1 MRCWLAAGLVGA
13 AIFVGAGP
21 APAAEAKPLAEV
33 STVEGVVEALYRA
46 VSFAPGGEPDWQ
58 LLRFLLLPDAVLA
71 QPVQGGDQ
79 VELLTVD
86 EYIGRFKQALES
98 STLRKTGFLGTVARV
113 STVVYGR
120 LAHCLVVFEARTDPA
135 SKEPLGRGVESIQ
148 LVRTG
153 GRWWI
158 TSIAT
163 EFERPGLLIP
173 EDFSPAVTAGPAQA
187 GGDGGSCGGK
197 LDFKLEDLDENGLI
211 GPPDGKVAVSYE
223 LCVPRDQKRVDEVRS
238 IDPSIAIHAD
248 SRGRIGCSSVEVLC
262 VGSTRQ
268 TGYREVLE
276 KLCGLE
282 YVRRIQRT
290 WFE

>member
-1 MRCWLAAGLVGA
+1 MRFWLVCGLVA
-13 AIFVGAGP
+13 AVACAGVGP
-21 APAAEAKPLAEV
+21 VCAAETPPAAEV
-33 STVEGVVEALYRA
+33 STIEGVIAALYRS
-46 VSFAPGGEPDWQ
+46 VSFEAGGEPDWQ

-71 QPVQGGDQ
+71 QPVQGSDQ
-79 VELLTVD
+79 IELLGLE
-86 EYIGRFKQALES
+86 EYISRFKQALDS
-98 STLRKTGFLGTVARV
+98 STLRKTGFLGTVAQV
-113 STVVYGR
+113 STTVYGR
-120 LAHCLVVFEARTDPA
+120 LAHGLVVFEARTDPA
-135 SKEPLGRGVESIQ
+135 SKEPFGRGVESIQ

-158 TSIAT
+158 ASIAT

-223 LCVPRDQKRVDEVRS
+223 LCVPRDQKLVDEVRS

-248 SRGRIGCSSVEVLC
+248 SRGRIGCSPLEVLC
-262 VGSTRQ
+262 LGSTHQR
-268 TGYREVLE
+268 GFREVLE
-276 KLCGLE
+276 KLCGLP
-282 YVRRIQRT
+282 YVRRIERT

>member
-1 MRCWLAAGLVGA
+1 MRCWLVAGLLAA
-13 AIFVGAGP
+13 AIGVGAGSALAADAEPP
-21 APAAEAKPLAEV
+21 ADV
-33 STVEGVVEALYRA
+33 SSVDGVVEALYRA

-58 LLRFLLLPDAVLA
+58 LLRFLMLPDAVLA
-71 QPVQGGDQ
+71 QPAQGSDQ
-79 VELLTVD
+79 VELLTVE

-98 STLRKTGFLGTVARV
+98 SMLRKTGFHGTVARV
-113 STVVYGR
+113 STTVYGR

-135 SKEPLGRGVESIQ
+135 AAQPLGRGVESIQ

-158 TSIAT
+158 AVIAT
-163 EFERPGLLIP
+163 EFERPGLPVP
-173 EDFSPAVTAGPAQA
+173 EDFSPTVTSGLAQQ
-187 GGDGGSCGGK
+187 GGAAGSCSGK
-197 LDFKLEDLDENGLI
+197 LDFNLADLDEAGLM

-223 LCVPRDQKRVDEVRS
+223 LCVPKDQKLVDEVRS

-262 VGSTRQ
+262 VGSTHQR
-268 TGYREVLE
+268 GAREVLE
-276 KLCGLE
+276 KLCALP